1 MNRNLSC
8 ILGLG
13 ALALIVFEETL
24 KAFAD
29 MSQLRLSFMS
39 KESKYPL
46 FLAVSCRNNSTH
58 KKWIY
63 YSNRICRISHH
74 TIYNK
79 SKNVFFFCIHWQ
91 WSFSC
96 TLGLFV
102 VFYFFF
108 YVFSFSASL
117 LAHWRLS
124 APLLCCSPEYRE
136 RQNVTQQRDV
146 LNINY
151 WGVIILN
158 FYNTQFNIIHHWMKT

>member
-1 MNRNLSC
+1 MEMNRNLSC

-46 FLAVSCRNNSTH
+46 LIAVSCRNNSTH

-79 SKNVFFFCIHWQ
+79 SKNDFFSVFSDNDPSVALLDFL
-91 WSFSC
+91 S
-96 TLGLFV
+96 
-102 VFYFFF
+102 FFF